1 MLHTIKGL
9 ILRTVK
15 YAESSVI
22 CDIFSRELGLR
33 TYILNGVRQQN
44 SKIGAALVRPMNWVE
59 LVVYH
64 REDREINRVKEIRPF
79 YIYQKIPFDVIK
91 GSIALFITEIV
102 QKSIKESV
110 ENQELYE
117 FLQNSYQLLD
127 RMESRPANFH
137 LAFLVKLTRYL
148 GFMPEGENFYGLE
161 DEIFFDYQNGEF
173 CKEKPMHIYFFD
185 AAQSQLMLNFLEKPI
200 SESSEFQLNSQKR
213 IEMIE
218 SLLKFYQYHIENLN
232 INAHAVLHQVMG

>member
-1 MLHTIKGL
+1 MLQTIQGL
-9 ILRTVK
+9 ILRTIK

-22 CDIFSRELGLR
+22 CDVFSRELGLR

-44 SKIGAALVRPMNWVE
+44 SKIGPGLVRPMNWVE

-79 YIYQKIPFDVIK
+79 YIYQKIPFDVVR

-117 FLQNSYQLLD
+117 FLLNSYKQLD
-127 RMESRPANFH
+127 RLEGRMSNFH
-137 LAFLVKLTRYL
+137 LSFLVKFTRYL
-148 GFMPEGENFYGLE
+148 GFMPEGEDFFGLGE
-161 DEIFFDYQNGEF
+161 EIFFDYQNGEF
-173 CKEKPMHIYFFD
+173 LAEKPMHIYFFNSE
-185 AAQSQLMLNFLEKPI
+185 QSLLLLNFLEKPL
-200 SESSEFQLNSQKR
+200 SQCSEFQLNSQKR

-218 SLLKFYQYHIENLN
+218 ALLKFYQFHIENLS
-232 INAHAVLHQVMG
+232 INAHEILHQVMG